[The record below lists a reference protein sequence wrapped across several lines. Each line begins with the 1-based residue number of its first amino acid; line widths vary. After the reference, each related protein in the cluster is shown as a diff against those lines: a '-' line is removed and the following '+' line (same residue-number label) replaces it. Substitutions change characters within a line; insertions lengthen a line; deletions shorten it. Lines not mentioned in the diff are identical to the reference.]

1 VSASAPWSVENS
13 VVHAPVQVLIASI
26 ISCPAPCRGPP
37 QAQHGL
43 TSSLTSPP
51 PGSRAPVAALVRLPD
66 RVGIAAPSAAQ
77 GVSPPVGQGWPE
89 PVAVAVHR
97 DHRAITR

>member
-1 VSASAPWSVENS
+1 M
-13 VVHAPVQVLIASI
+13 
-26 ISCPAPCRGPP
+26 
-37 QAQHGL
+37 
-43 TSSLTSPP
+43 
-51 PGSRAPVAALVRLPD
+51 AALVRLPD

-77 GVSPPVGQGWPE
+77 GVSPPVGRGWLE